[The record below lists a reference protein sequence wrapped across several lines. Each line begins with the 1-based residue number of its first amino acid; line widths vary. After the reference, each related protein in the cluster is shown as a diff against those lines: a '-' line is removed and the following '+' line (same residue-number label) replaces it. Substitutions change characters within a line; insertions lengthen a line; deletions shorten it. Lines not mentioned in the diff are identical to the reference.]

1 MSDISIFIDK
11 LKALISDSIGIKV
24 TRNIPEERSKTHML
38 IEIVYISVIFLLEV
52 IYMCIYIEKIWVG
65 FIFLLLNIVLI
76 KVNKESSK
84 FYSRDFNREEYYL
97 LTKVILVFLW
107 DLVKLSPVI
116 FLICKIWLNKVSR
129 NELIIVL
136 IIVLILALLVL
147 SVKHMISVVFKKNI
161 GLIEVIA
168 LYLIIFSF
176 SYLKLWSVIISYLGY
191 NFIDWLA
198 SKKSLY
204 YFYKMSKPMEEA
216 KPVKFDVD
224 FGMKLSWEK
233 KKAEVLFILIAINI
247 TLAIRENTPIC
258 IKNHIY
264 TCFHHDETNITMA
277 ISLLSFL
284 TAMGIYIFINIILN
298 YKKISDKIPFFS
310 SVISQQKAW
319 ANSKQIKEDKS
330 NKSKE

>member
-84 FYSRDFNREEYYL
+84 FHNREECYSL
-97 LTKVILVFLW
+97 IKGMLVFLW
-107 DLVKLSPVI
+107 GLMKVSPVM
-116 FLICKIWLNKVSR
+116 FLICKIWLNKVSW
-129 NELIIVL
+129 NELKIVL
-136 IIVLILALLVL
+136 TLAVPVLLLKWLL
-147 SVKHMISVVFKKNI
+147 SFTFKRNI
-161 GLIEVIA
+161 GLIEIMV

-176 SYLKLWSVIISYLGY
+176 SYLKLWSVIVSYLGY
-191 NFIDWLA
+191 NLIDWLA

-204 YFYKMSKPMEEA
+204 YFYKMSKPLEEP

-224 FGMKLSWEK
+224 FEMKLFWEN

-247 TLAIRENTPIC
+247 TAAIREITPVF
-258 IKNHIY
+258 IKDFIY
-264 TCFHHDETNITMA
+264 NILCHDQINITMA
-277 ISLLSFL
+277 ISLLSVTLFSF
-284 TAMGIYIFINIILN
+284 IYGLIKSML
-298 YKKISDKIPFFS
+298 KKPALSDNIPFFS

>member
-84 FYSRDFNREEYYL
+84 FHSRDFNREEYYL
-97 LTKVILVFLW
+97 LTKIILVFLW

-116 FLICKIWLNKVSR
+116 FLICEIWLNKVSR
-129 NELIIVL
+129 NEL

-204 YFYKMSKPMEEA
+204 YFYKMSRPLEEP

-224 FGMKLSWEK
+224 PEMELFWENK
-233 KKAEVLFILIAINI
+233 KTEVLFMLISVNI
-247 TLAIRENTPIC
+247 TLAIRENMPIC

-264 TCFHHDETNITMA
+264 TCLHHDETNITMA

-330 NKSKE
+330 NKSEE